1 MVMRNLS
8 FLRAMHKIVCTM
20 GPFGLGYHITMSTR
34 SQKLQKSVTTS
45 FNNNLTTFSVEVK
58 ACDARMLIGSSTIE
72 T

>member
-8 FLRAMHKIVCTM
+8 FLWEMHKIVCTI
-20 GPFGLGYHITMSTR
+20 GPFGLGYHITMSTC
-34 SQKLQKSVTTS
+34 SQRLQKYVSTS
-45 FNNNLTTFSVEVK
+45 LNNILTTFSVEVK